1 MALTTINNI
10 RVNYNVIFDRLSIV
24 STKDFVS
31 LTQRS
36 FNIFM
41 NMIKSKSLY
50 DKIILTQSKSE
61 LEILHLCGN
70 FVLRFRSFRNFTNII
85 IIKEKEANH
94 IFNNQFKINE
104 AIESMKQNHYNREES
119 VDIEKLGM
127 INKKRCLDI
136 SEEIL
141 DNIAIDNG

>member
-61 LEILHLCGN
+61 LEILQLCGN
-70 FVLRFRSFRNFTNII
+70 FVLRFQSFRNFTNII

-104 AIESMKQNHYNREES
+104 AIESMKQNHYNRGES
-119 VDIEKLGM
+119 VDMEKLGL
-127 INKKRCLDI
+127 INKKRCLDN